1 LWALIKLEVNL
12 QEKAGQRRA
21 SVMHVAEASVVIS
34 LSPEQTWDLLL
45 GDQLQHVV
53 EMSDSQVAVED
64 YQMRADGTPRYQM
77 VQKVGP
83 FKISF
88 VSDYSVFER
97 PHRAV
102 NRVLDSP
109 FGGTFYAT
117 LEPTTEGTQLH
128 WRWEIEPQNALVGR
142 LLPVMR
148 PLLAWSLQRGLNT
161 FAKAAKNYQTIKA
174 ALQAREEPYLK
185 APVEPEAAQR
195 PTPPEVEGQP
205 SPPEAEAP
213 SRRRD
218 SESEES

>member
-1 LWALIKLEVNL
+1 
-12 QEKAGQRRA
+12 
-21 SVMHVAEASVVIS
+21 
-34 LSPEQTWDLLL
+34 
-45 GDQLQHVV
+45 
-53 EMSDSQVAVED
+53 
-64 YQMRADGTPRYQM
+64 M

-88 VSDYSVFER
+88 VSDYSVFEP

-109 FGGTFYAT
+109 FGGTFYSSF
-117 LEPTTEGTQLH
+117 EPVAGGTRLSF
-128 WRWEIEPQNALVGR
+128 RWELEPQNTLVGR
-142 LLPVMR
+142 LLPVLR

-161 FAKAAKNYQTIKA
+161 AAKATKNYQTIKA

-218 SESEES
+218 SASEES